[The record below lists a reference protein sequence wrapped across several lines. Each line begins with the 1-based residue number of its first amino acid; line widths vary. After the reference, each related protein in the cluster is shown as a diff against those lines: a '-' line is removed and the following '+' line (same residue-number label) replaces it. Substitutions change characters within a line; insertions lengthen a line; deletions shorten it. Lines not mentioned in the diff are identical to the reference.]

1 MDLLSAILPSAG
13 LALLFWYVIRAVLRA
28 DRTEREEAARFER
41 AAREADA
48 ARAAEGEDR
57 GA

>member
-1 MDLLSAILPSAG
+1 MDALGAVLPSAG

-41 AAREADA
+41 EQRAADVAAADA
-48 ARAAEGEDR
+48 AARDER
-57 GA
+57 